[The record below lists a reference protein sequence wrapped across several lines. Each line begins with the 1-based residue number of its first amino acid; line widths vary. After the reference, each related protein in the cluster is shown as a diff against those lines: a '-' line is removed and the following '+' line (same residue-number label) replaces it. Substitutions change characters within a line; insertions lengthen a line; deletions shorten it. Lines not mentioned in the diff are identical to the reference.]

1 MISLQT
7 IVLHSMNVC
16 LIFSF
21 DHRAWL
27 LLLIWHLN
35 SAKRFDNYLNNG
47 FMLIQTHRL
56 SMRVRSSLEMG
67 LMQ

>member
-7 IVLHSMNVC
+7 IVLHSMNAC

-21 DHRAWL
+21 DLRAWL
-27 LLLIWHLN
+27 LLLIWYLN
-35 SAKRFDNYLNNG
+35 SAKRFNNYLNNG

-56 SMRVRSSLEMG
+56 SMRVRSSLETG
-67 LMQ
+67 LLQ

>member
-1 MISLQT
+1 MNSLQT

-21 DHRAWL
+21 DLRAWL

-35 SAKRFDNYLNNG
+35 SAKRFDNYLNIG
-47 FMLIQTHRL
+47 LMLIQTHRL